1 MGSECCKFERDY
13 ETEIVTLESDL
24 ENSRELASY
33 RKSKTTTEID
43 FLSTNKQYNILNS
56 DLKKILT
63 NKFQLIDKNIKFEEI
78 KPKKFENILNRNI
91 FCHRIISNLKE
102 DLKNMKYEE
111 DNIAYKDIIPIK
123 IFSYKKG
130 NEQYYQ
136 GSFDSEGKAHGKGIW
151 IKNSNIYFGNFSN
164 DKFNGKGLFINT
176 KGNYYFGEWKDN
188 KIEGKGEFIIDSIE
202 TYKGNLKENKKNGT
216 GVENYK
222 NYDVYYGEFI
232 DNKRNGK
239 GKYLFSNGDI
249 YEGEFKNSNIEG
261 KGKINFKD
269 GKKYEGDL
277 KGGKMEGKG
286 EFTYD
291 NGIKFRGK
299 FIRNKKE
306 GKGEYIWP
314 DGKIFQGYWKNDIP
328 EGKGIFK
335 DLDNEIFE
343 EIIYNNGI
351 IRE

>member
-24 ENSRELASY
+24 ENSRELALY
-33 RKSKTTTEID
+33 RKSKTTAEID

-202 TYKGNLKENKKNGT
+202 TYKGNLKENKKN
-216 GVENYK
+216 
-222 NYDVYYGEFI
+222 
-232 DNKRNGK
+232 
-239 GKYLFSNGDI
+239 
-249 YEGEFKNSNIEG
+249 
-261 KGKINFKD
+261 KI
-269 GKKYEGDL
+269 
-277 KGGKMEGKG
+277 MM
-286 EFTYD
+286 
-291 NGIKFRGK
+291 
-299 FIRNKKE
+299 
-306 GKGEYIWP
+306 YIM
-314 DGKIFQGYWKNDIP
+314 GN
-328 EGKGIFK
+328 
-335 DLDNEIFE
+335 L
-343 EIIYNNGI
+343 
-351 IRE
+351 